1 MPLIITLNQMMI
13 IGEEMNYLLSY
24 LVIKIATALIII
36 NKKKEYIMGL
46 CKDLIMKRKVIT
58 QNNDKAVCP
67 FKKSIVYWG

>member
-1 MPLIITLNQMMI
+1 MSMPLIITLNQMMI

-46 CKDLIMKRKVIT
+46 CTTPGLKILKTLFTSAHLRLFLRT
-58 QNNDKAVCP
+58 L
-67 FKKSIVYWG
+67 